1 MGRLIVYIILVIAD
15 IFFCVFDI
23 FKGYYLV
30 SVFWALLAACLAYLA
45 VSTFRKLRS
54 GGTGEEKTE

>member
-15 IFFCVFDI
+15 LLFCVFNI

-45 VSTFRKLRS
+45 VRSFRKLRS
-54 GGTGEEKTE
+54 GDTGEEKTE

>member
-15 IFFCVFDI
+15 LLFCVFNI

-30 SVFWALLAACLAYLA
+30 SVFWALLAACLSYLS
-45 VSTFRKLRS
+45 VSTYRKLRFGDS
-54 GGTGEEKTE
+54 GNEKPE

>member
-15 IFFCVFDI
+15 LLFCIFNI

-45 VSTFRKLRS
+45 VSTFRKLKS
-54 GGTGEEKTE
+54 GNTGEEKTE

>member
-15 IFFCVFDI
+15 LLFCIFNI

>member
-15 IFFCVFDI
+15 LLFCIFNI

-45 VSTFRKLRS
+45 LSTFRKLRS
-54 GGTGEEKTE
+54 GDTGEEKTE

>member
-15 IFFCVFDI
+15 LLFCIFNI

-45 VSTFRKLRS
+45 VSTVRKLRS
-54 GGTGEEKTE
+54 GDTGEEKTE